1 MKRNKGVLSGILAY
15 IIWGVLPL
23 YWKTVKNIDSRD
35 LLAYRIIFSCIVLI
49 GAVLLLGKT
58 KEVIQETKIL
68 FKSKSKLAYL
78 LLGVTLIS
86 ANWLLFITTVNA
98 GNTLDASL
106 GYYINPILSVIL
118 GIYLLKEK
126 ASHFILVA
134 AGFGMAGVILLSIY
148 TGHIPLNALL
158 IAGTFGFYGLTKKK
172 TTISSLTSLF
182 WETLLLSP
190 IAWYYLHFYAETSYF
205 TYPVSEQ
212 FLLLVSGILTV
223 IPLFLFSIANKNSD
237 YVTLGFIQYIG
248 PSIMLF
254 LAIFIFGEHFSTIQ
268 LLGFVL
274 IWTGIGIYLWFTK
287 KEE

>member
-23 YWKTVKNIDSRD
+23 YWKVVKNVDSRD
-35 LLAYRIIFSCIVLI
+35 LLAYRIIFSCIVLLGSI
-49 GAVLLLGKT
+49 LLFGKT
-58 KEVIQETKIL
+58 KAIVQETKIL

-78 LLGVTLIS
+78 LLGVILIS
-86 ANWLLFITTVNA
+86 VNWLLFITTVNS

-126 ASHFILVA
+126 ASNFILVA
-134 AGFGMAGVILLSIY
+134 AGFGLAGVILLSIY
-148 TGHIPLNALL
+148 TGHIPFNALL

-190 IAWYYLHFYAETSYF
+190 FACYYLYFYAETSYF

-212 FLLLVSGILTV
+212 LLLLISGILTV

-237 YVTLGFIQYIG
+237 YITLGFIQYIG

-254 LAIFIFGEHFSTIQ
+254 LAIFVFGEHFSTTQ

-274 IWTGIGIYLWFTK
+274 IWIGIGIYLRSVK
-287 KEE
+287 KVE